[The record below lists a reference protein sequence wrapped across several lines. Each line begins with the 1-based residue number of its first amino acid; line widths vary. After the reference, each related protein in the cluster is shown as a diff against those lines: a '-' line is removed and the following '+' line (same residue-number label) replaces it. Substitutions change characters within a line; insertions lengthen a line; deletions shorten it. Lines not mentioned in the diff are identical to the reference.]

1 MVRTWPRWCML
12 MLITALSGLHMVSM
26 ADMSVFVVGL
36 FRHRPWYWPKLW
48 LSLALI
54 ISMLH
59 RFRVTESMLSHC

>member
-1 MVRTWPRWCML
+1 LVKTWPRWCML

-36 FRHRPWYWPKLW
+36 VLGITLGIG
-48 LSLALI
+48 LSDEFNLALI

-59 RFRVTESMLSHC
+59 SGLELQSQC